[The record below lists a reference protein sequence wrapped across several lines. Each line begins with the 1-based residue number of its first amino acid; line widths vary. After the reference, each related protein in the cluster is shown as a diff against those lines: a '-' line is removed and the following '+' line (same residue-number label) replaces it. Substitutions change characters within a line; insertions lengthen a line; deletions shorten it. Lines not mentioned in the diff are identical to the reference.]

1 MGCVRSGAICE
12 RIVFSPKGHG
22 VLHQPMGDT
31 MIWETRGTVRR
42 PLGNI
47 GIIMAEPDATPH
59 YCFVMDKLDGGVR
72 VSNPNGF
79 KVPSKFV
86 LRYAGREAKYE
97 VIWRNGRQISAT
109 PISKRRKAG

>member
-1 MGCVRSGAICE
+1 
-12 RIVFSPKGHG
+12 
-22 VLHQPMGDT
+22 

-42 PLGNI
+42 PLGHI

-79 KVPSKFV
+79 KVPSKFI
-86 LRYAGREAKYE
+86 LRYAGREAIYE
-97 VIWRNGRQISAT
+97 VIWRNGRQISNSFAAARR
-109 PISKRRKAG
+109 PGSSSK

>member
-1 MGCVRSGAICE
+1 
-12 RIVFSPKGHG
+12 
-22 VLHQPMGDT
+22 

-42 PLGNI
+42 PLGHI

-79 KVPSKFV
+79 KVPSKFI
-86 LRYAGREAKYE
+86 LRYAGRGHIRSDLAQ
-97 VIWRNGRQISAT
+97 WPAN
-109 PISKRRKAG
+109 KRRVHQ